1 MVKICP
7 ISVKRINENLSRLN
21 ASFTLL
27 MSILFLLTWS
37 PFFMMVIVMDFIL
50 RNIMEGKLNPVTR
63 FNNYLI
69 TVIHIPEH
77 LINAGPKIFAARV
90 GLLLGIAGTFFL
102 FMGNHVAVSVIIGM
116 LGIFSFLESAFNY
129 CVACKLY
136 PYLLPLNRIFD
147 RGK

>member
-7 ISVKRINENLSRLN
+7 ISAKRINENLSRLN

-27 MSILFLLTWS
+27 MSILFLFTWS
-37 PFFMMVIVMDFIL
+37 PVFILVIVMDFIL

-90 GLLLGIAGTFFL
+90 GLLLGLTGTLFL
-102 FMGNHVAVSVIIGM
+102 FTGHQVALSVIIGV
-116 LGIFSFLESAFNY
+116 LAIFSFLESAFNY

-147 RGK
+147 RDK